1 MRLLSLIL
9 LSLAEV
15 GDIPQALEWMQVL
28 VSIAPTDPDALAHTA
43 ELFDKEN
50 DKSQA
55 YQHMLEVGIGAQ
67 YHFDGFLDS
76 LLLQS
81 FRYFPANLSTLAWM
95 GAYFVDS
102 QFCEKAIQY
111 FERAAAVQFVP
122 NAHV

>member
-76 LLLQS
+76 LSVAVFPVFSCQS
-81 FRYFPANLSTLAWM
+81 EHVGVDGGVFRRLSVLRK
-95 GAYFVDS
+95 GDPVL
-102 QFCEKAIQY
+102 
-111 FERAAAVQFVP
+111 
-122 NAHV
+122 